1 MTRLLVATTNPGK
14 LREFSALLA
23 ELDLTLVTPADLD
36 LGLDVDE
43 TGDSFVEN
51 ALLKAR
57 AFAAA
62 TGLPALADDSGL
74 TVDALG
80 GFPGIHS
87 ARWAPGS
94 DADRVAALLA
104 RLAGVPPDRRTAQ
117 FRAVAALA
125 WPDGRAETAEG
136 LVQGRIA
143 PAPRGAGGFG
153 YDPVFLVEDGP
164 YRGEL
169 TMAELPAAAK
179 NALSHRAR
187 AVAGLRG
194 VLAELGRPGDH
205 PA

>member
-14 LREFSALLA
+14 LRELSALLA
-23 ELDLTLVTPADLD
+23 DLKLTLLSPTD
-36 LGLDVDE
+36 LGLSLDVDE
-43 TGDSFVEN
+43 TGDSFVAN
-51 ALLKAR
+51 AVLKAR
-57 AFAAA
+57 AFAGV
-62 TGLPALADDSGL
+62 TDLPALADDSGL

-94 DADRVAALLA
+94 DADRVSALLA
-104 RLAGVPPDRRTAQ
+104 RLAEVPPERRAAQ

-125 WPDGRAETAEG
+125 WPGGRVATAEG
-136 LVQGRIA
+136 IVQGRIA

-164 YRGEL
+164 YHGEL
-169 TMAELPAAAK
+169 TMAELPAPAK

-187 AVAGLRG
+187 AVAGLHG
-194 VLAELGRPGDH
+194 VLAALGSPGDR